1 MTISTLA
8 LFAVT
13 GFLILLKLAIMVVA
27 VALLAKTMFAFT
39 QKLRPHEVTANLFKL
54 TKANH

>member
-1 MTISTLA
+1 MTISTLG

-13 GFLILLKLAIMVVA
+13 GSLILLKLAIMAVA
-27 VALLAKTMFAFT
+27 VALLAKTMFAVT

-54 TKANH
+54 SQADR